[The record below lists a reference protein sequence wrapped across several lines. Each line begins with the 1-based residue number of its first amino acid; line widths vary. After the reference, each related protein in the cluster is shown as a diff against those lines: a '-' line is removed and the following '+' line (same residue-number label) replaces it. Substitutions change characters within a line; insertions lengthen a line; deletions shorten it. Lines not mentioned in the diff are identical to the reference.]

1 MSRRDSFTCAP
12 ARLAAALALLIAGVA
27 PLVATVPPAA
37 PAPPVVDL
45 PAAPT
50 PPPPPRV
57 PRLDPAAAALAG
69 RYEIE
74 ELADGVLLRPRDPAA
89 VVRSI
94 EFTEDGEVLVNGK
107 EFEEQELA
115 AFLGEDGRH
124 VAALARR
131 DFDGLREAFGF
142 VVEPAA
148 AVEPGD
154 LEVGVHVDV
163 PGVPR
168 IRVRGSREDRVS
180 VGRSIHIA
188 ADESARDVV
197 CVGCSIEIEGAIS
210 GEAVAVGGSVRV
222 LGSVARDVVA
232 VGGSVEVEDGG
243 EVGGEAT
250 AIGGGVDVAEG
261 GSVLGRRS
269 SIGVGP
275 WFGGF
280 GDDWDPIAGA
290 FSDAGKLLSAIFR
303 TGVLALLG
311 VLSLLLMRPAVERA
325 ARRASD
331 EPWKAVL
338 AGLLLQLFFLPVL
351 VLVTVVLAVSV
362 IGIPLLALVPVAVLA
377 LVIAALLGFVA
388 IGRNVGAWIEERFGA
403 RFSSPILAVVV
414 GIVAIQG
421 ISLLGR
427 VVSLPGGI
435 AGWIGFALVACGFFV
450 KYVAWTVGMGAMTL
464 VVFGRDWRRPR
475 PVEKPRPES
484 ADSLEKTAVE
494 EVAPEG

>member
-1 MSRRDSFTCAP
+1 MSRLDRSTVVP
-12 ARLAAALALLIAGVA
+12 LGAAAVFALLIGTAGPLAGTLPPSPPAGVA
-27 PLVATVPPAA
+27 VPAPPAPPEAPAA
-37 PAPPVVDL
+37 PRRS
-45 PAAPT
+45 PAA
-50 PPPPPRV
+50 V
-57 PRLDPAAAALAG
+57 ALAE

-74 ELADGVLLRPRDPAA
+74 ELADGVLLRPRDPDSA
-89 VVRSI
+89 VRSI

-107 EFEEQELA
+107 EFEEQELG

-124 VAALARR
+124 VAALARL
-131 DFDGLREAFGF
+131 DFDRLLEAFGF
-142 VVEPAA
+142 
-148 AVEPGD
+148 AVEEGPAPGD
-154 LEVGVHVDV
+154 VQVGVTVDV
-163 PGVPR
+163 PGAPR

-180 VGRSIHIA
+180 VGNSIHIA

-210 GEAVAVGGSVRV
+210 GEAVAIGGSVRV
-222 LGSVARDVVA
+222 LGTVARDVVA

-280 GDDWDPIAGA
+280 GNGLGAVSGA

-311 VLSLLLMRPAVERA
+311 VLSLLMMRPAVERA
-325 ARRASD
+325 GRRAAE

-338 AGLLLQLFFLPVL
+338 AGLLLQIFVLPFL
-351 VLVTVVLAVSV
+351 VLVSVVLAVSV
-362 IGIPLLALVPVAVLA
+362 IGIPLLALVPVALLA

-388 IGRNVGAWIEERFGA
+388 IGRNVGAWIERRFGA
-403 RFSSPILAVVV
+403 HFSSPILGVVV
-414 GIVAIQG
+414 GIVAIQAV
-421 ISLLGR
+421 SLIGR
-427 VVSLPGGI
+427 LVALPGGLL
-435 AGWIGFALVACGFFV
+435 GWIGLSLIAGGFFV

-464 VVFGRDWRRPR
+464 VVLGRDWRRPR
-475 PVEKPRPES
+475 APEAHRVESPG
-484 ADSLEKTAVE
+484 SLEKTAVE
-494 EVAPEG
+494 DVTAEG

>member
-1 MSRRDSFTCAP
+1 MSRRDPFPFAP
-12 ARLAAALALLIAGVA
+12 VAAAAALAFAIGVA
-27 PLVATVPPAA
+27 APLAASVPPVA
-37 PAPPVVDL
+37 PAPPVVQV
-45 PAAPT
+45 PA
-50 PPPPPRV
+50 PPPVPPVPPV

-74 ELADGVLLRPRDPAA
+74 ELADGVLLRPHDPAS

-107 EFEEQELA
+107 EFEEQELG

-124 VAALARR
+124 VAALARL
-131 DFDGLREAFGF
+131 DFEGLREAFGF
-142 VVEPAA
+142 AVEPAA
-148 AVEPGD
+148 PVAPGD
-154 LEVGVHVDV
+154 VEVGVSVDV
-163 PGVPR
+163 PGVPH

-188 ADESARDVV
+188 EDESARDVV

-275 WFGGF
+275 WIGGF
-280 GDDWDPIAGA
+280 GDGWGSVSGT
-290 FSDAGKLLSAIFR
+290 FGDAGKLLSAIFR

-362 IGIPLLALVPVAVLA
+362 IGIPLLALVPVALLA

-403 RFSSPILAVVV
+403 RFSSPVLAVVV

-421 ISLLGR
+421 ISLVGR
-427 VVSLPGGI
+427 VFSLPGGVL
-435 AGWIGFALVACGFFV
+435 GWIGFALVACGFFV

-475 PVEKPRPES
+475 PAERPRPEPAES
-484 ADSLEKTAVE
+484 FEKTAVE
-494 EVAPEG
+494 DVAPEG

>member
-1 MSRRDSFTCAP
+1 ML
-12 ARLAAALALLIAGVA
+12 RLDRSNFVPLGAAAAFALLIGTAAPLAGTLPPSPPAGVA
-27 PLVATVPPAA
+27 V
-37 PAPPVVDL
+37 PAPPVPPEAPVA
-45 PAAPT
+45 PA
-50 PPPPPRV
+50 RS
-57 PRLDPAAAALAG
+57 PAAAALAE

-74 ELADGVLLRPRDPAA
+74 ELADGVLLRPRDADSA
-89 VVRSI
+89 VRSI

-107 EFEEQELA
+107 EFEERELG

-124 VAALARR
+124 VATLARL
-131 DFDGLREAFGF
+131 DFDRLLEAFGF
-142 VVEPAA
+142 AIEAEP
-148 AVEPGD
+148 EPGD
-154 LEVGVHVDV
+154 VEVGVTVDV
-163 PGVPR
+163 PGAPR

-180 VGRSIHIA
+180 VGNSIHIA

-197 CVGCSIEIEGAIS
+197 CVGCSIEIEGVIS
-210 GEAVAVGGSVRV
+210 GEAVAIGGSVRV
-222 LGSVARDVVA
+222 LGTVARDVVA

-250 AIGGGVDVAEG
+250 AIGGAVDVAEG
-261 GSVLGRRS
+261 GTVLGSRS

-275 WFGGF
+275 WLGGF
-280 GDDWDPIAGA
+280 GDGWGTISGA
-290 FSDAGKLLSAIFR
+290 FSDAGKLVSAIFR

-311 VLSLLLMRPAVERA
+311 VLSLLMMRPAVERA
-325 ARRASD
+325 GRRAAD

-377 LVIAALLGFVA
+377 FVIAALLGFVA
-388 IGRNVGAWIEERFGA
+388 IGQRVGGWIERRFGA
-403 RFSSPILAVVV
+403 RFTSPILGVVV
-414 GIVAIQG
+414 GIVAIQA

-427 VVSLPGGI
+427 LVSLPGGWL
-435 AGWIGFALVACGFFV
+435 GWIGLSLVAAGFFV

-475 PVEKPRPES
+475 PAEVSRPEPPD
-484 ADSLEKTAVE
+484 ALERTAVE
-494 EVAPEG
+494 EITPEG

>member
-1 MSRRDSFTCAP
+1 MSRRDPFAF
-12 ARLAAALALLIAGVA
+12 AQVAAAAALAVTIGVAA
-27 PLVATVPPAA
+27 PLVATVPPAP
-37 PAPPVVDL
+37 PAPPVIDI
-45 PAAPT
+45 PQPPSPPGPPT
-50 PPPPPRV
+50 P
-57 PRLDPAAAALAG
+57 RLSPAAAALAE

-74 ELADGVLLRPRDPAA
+74 ELADGVLLRPRDAA
-89 VVRSI
+89 SVVRSI

-107 EFEEQELA
+107 EFEEQELG

-124 VAALARR
+124 VAALARL
-131 DFDGLREAFGF
+131 DFEGLREAFGY
-142 VVEPAA
+142 VVEPEAPVA
-148 AVEPGD
+148 PGEV
-154 LEVGVHVDV
+154 EVGVSVDV
-163 PGVPR
+163 PGAPR

-180 VGRSIHIA
+180 VGRSIHIG

-232 VGGSVEVEDGG
+232 VGGGVEVEDGG
-243 EVGGEAT
+243 EIGGEAT

-275 WFGGF
+275 WFGGL
-280 GDDWDPIAGA
+280 GDSWDPIAGA

-311 VLSLLLMRPAVERA
+311 VLSLLLMRPAVDRA

-338 AGLLLQLFFLPVL
+338 TGLLLQLFFLPVL

-362 IGIPLLALVPVAVLA
+362 IGIPLLALVPVALLA

-388 IGRNVGAWIEERFGA
+388 IGRNVGAWLEERFGA

-414 GIVAIQG
+414 GIVAIQA
-421 ISLLGR
+421 ISLVGR
-427 VVSLPGGI
+427 VVSLPGGVL
-435 AGWIGFALVACGFFV
+435 GWIGFALVACGFFV

-464 VVFGRDWRRPR
+464 VIFGRDWRRPR
-475 PVEKPRPES
+475 PMEAPRSAPAES
-484 ADSLEKTAVE
+484 FEKTAVE
-494 EVAPEG
+494 DVTPEG